1 MFIFTIFSFLF
12 SILCLFIILMV
23 LIQRGKGNMGLGN
36 VGGNNQMLFGTS
48 GQDIFQKITWICCA
62 LLLVGSFVLA
72 FVKAK
77 EASYRPRSYQQSAS
91 QEDLSFP
98 SE

>member
-1 MFIFTIFSFLF
+1 MFIVTIFSVLF
-12 SILCLFIILMV
+12 SFLCLFIIFMV

-36 VGGNNQMLFGTS
+36 IGGSNQMLFGSS

-62 LLLVGSFVLA
+62 LLLVGSFSLA
-72 FVKAK
+72 ILRAK
-77 EASYRPRSYQQSAS
+77 QVGYRPTSYQQPNS

>member
-1 MFIFTIFSFLF
+1 MVIFTIFSFLF
-12 SILCLFIILMV
+12 AILCLFIVLMV

-36 VGGNNQMLFGTS
+36 IGGNNQMLFGSS
-48 GQDIFQKITWICCA
+48 GQDIFQQITWICCA
-62 LLLVGSFVLA
+62 LLLVGSFSLA
-72 FVKAK
+72 ILKAK
-77 EASYRPRSYQQSAS
+77 QVGYRPTYYEQPIS